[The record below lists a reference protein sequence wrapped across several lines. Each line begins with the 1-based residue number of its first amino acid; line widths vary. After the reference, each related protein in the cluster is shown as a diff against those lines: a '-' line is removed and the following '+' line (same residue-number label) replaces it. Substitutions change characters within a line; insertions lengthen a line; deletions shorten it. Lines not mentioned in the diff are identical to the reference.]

1 MGGWR
6 ARRGFTILELM
17 ITVMVMAA
25 LLAIA
30 VPAWRSVMRRSYVS
44 NTVNS
49 LVADMQYARSEAA
62 SRHQFVSICRSA
74 NGTGCDVTG
83 VNYDAGYIIYVYNAA
98 ANGAN
103 QSFGAVSGLT
113 LLRRVTAQ
121 PDVSI
126 QATDGN
132 VITFGQTGTPIANGT
147 RTALTMV
154 VCSRSKSGATD
165 VGQNTNQMPGS
176 RVSLGVSGSVAST
189 KLAAGAA
196 CTAS

>member
-1 MGGWR
+1 MG
-6 ARRGFTILELM
+6 RRRIAAGFSVLELM
-17 ITVMVMAA
+17 MTVMIMAA

-30 VPAWRSVMRRSYVS
+30 VPAWRTVVRRNYVS
-44 NTVNS
+44 TTVNN

-62 SRHQFVSICRSA
+62 SRHQFVSICRSVS
-74 NGTGCDVTG
+74 GTGCDVGG
-83 VNYDAGYIIYVYNAA
+83 VNYDAGYIVYVYNAA

-113 LLRRVTAQ
+113 LLRRVQAL

-132 VITFGQTGTPIANGT
+132 VITFGQTGSPIANGS

-154 VCSRSKSGATD
+154 VCARSKSGATD
-165 VGQNTNQMPGS
+165 VGQNTTTTPGA
-176 RVSLGVSGSVAST
+176 RISLGVSGSIASS